1 MGHELKWRGTIGVE
15 IHEIDD
21 ADDDHADDADDG
33 NLMGG
38 RGVPAE
44 CNCLCYIVNV
54 IDKCY
59 QLLCDWCTACF
70 DFLDYPTR
78 ICVKHKG
85 YAYAASLKISR
96 PAPIN

>member
-44 CNCLCYIVNV
+44 CNCLCYI
-54 IDKCY
+54 Y
-59 QLLCDWCTACF
+59 
-70 DFLDYPTR
+70 
-78 ICVKHKG
+78 
-85 YAYAASLKISR
+85 
-96 PAPIN
+96 

>member
-21 ADDDHADDADDG
+21 ADDDDDADDADDG

-44 CNCLCYIVNV
+44 CNCLCYI
-54 IDKCY
+54 
-59 QLLCDWCTACF
+59 
-70 DFLDYPTR
+70 
-78 ICVKHKG
+78 
-85 YAYAASLKISR
+85 
-96 PAPIN
+96 